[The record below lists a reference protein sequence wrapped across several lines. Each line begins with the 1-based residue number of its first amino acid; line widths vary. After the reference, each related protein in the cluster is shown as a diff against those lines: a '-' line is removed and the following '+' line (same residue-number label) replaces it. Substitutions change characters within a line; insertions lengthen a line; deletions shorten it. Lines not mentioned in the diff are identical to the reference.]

1 MSGYWHKIFAKN
13 KDQHLKE
20 HTVMKKN
27 IIIFIFLILIATS
40 FKLRSKTPSGIL
52 NSDSRVIIEQVSD
65 TPSENKI
72 PVRNLEEEVRNLEIL
87 EKEALLKSDT
97 TTLYDIWSPDLVVN
111 SAENNIL
118 TFSDLKNGFE
128 KNQTKPS
135 LSERVIEKVTINENV
150 AVVMGHERNEVAK
163 KSAKF
168 SENRFTDL
176 WLKDGTGWK
185 LTARQCTSLAVK
197 K

>member
-1 MSGYWHKIFAKN
+1 
-13 KDQHLKE
+13 
-20 HTVMKKN
+20 MKRN
-27 IIIFIFLILIATS
+27 IIIFIFLILVATS

-87 EKEALLKSDT
+87 ENEALLKSDT

-111 SAENNIL
+111 TAENKIL
-118 TFSDLKNGFE
+118 TFSDLKNSFE
-128 KNQTKPS
+128 KNQTKQFS
-135 LSERVIEKVTINENV
+135 SKRVIEKVTITENV
-150 AVVMGHERNEVAK
+150 AVVMGHEKSEVAR
-163 KSAKF
+163 KSSKN
-168 SENRFTDL
+168 SESRFTDM
-176 WLKDGTGWK
+176 WLKEGTGWK

>member
-1 MSGYWHKIFAKN
+1 MPGHWHKIFAKN
-13 KDQHLKE
+13 KEPALKK
-20 HTVMKKN
+20 HTAMKRN
-27 IIIFIFLILIATS
+27 IIIFIFLILVATS

-87 EKEALLKSDT
+87 ENEALLKSDT
-97 TTLYDIWSPDLVVN
+97 TTLYDIWSLDLVVN
-111 SAENNIL
+111 TAENKIL
-118 TFSDLKNGFE
+118 TFSDLKNSFE
-128 KNQTKPS
+128 KNQTKQFS
-135 LSERVIEKVTINENV
+135 SERVIEKVTITENV
-150 AVVMGHERNEVAK
+150 AVVMGHEKSEVAR
-163 KSAKF
+163 KSSKT
-168 SENRFTDL
+168 SESRFTDM
-176 WLKDGTGWK
+176 WLKEGTGWK